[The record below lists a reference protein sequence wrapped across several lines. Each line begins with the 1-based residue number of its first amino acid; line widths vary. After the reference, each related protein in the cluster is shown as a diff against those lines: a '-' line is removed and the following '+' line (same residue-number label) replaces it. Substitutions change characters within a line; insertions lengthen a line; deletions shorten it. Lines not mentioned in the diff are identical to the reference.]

1 MATALAKIKLEEVK
15 DSALPCL
22 SDTEQ
27 YCCEDGEHMLV
38 FTWAQDHLNSLVIKT
53 GSPPVPQLSVAKV
66 MEHLKLHSI

>member
-27 YCCEDGEHMLV
+27 YCCEYGEHMLV
-38 FTWAQDHLNSLVIKT
+38 FTCFWAQDHLNSLVIKT
-53 GSPPVPQLSVAKV
+53 GNPSVPQLSVA
-66 MEHLKLHSI
+66 